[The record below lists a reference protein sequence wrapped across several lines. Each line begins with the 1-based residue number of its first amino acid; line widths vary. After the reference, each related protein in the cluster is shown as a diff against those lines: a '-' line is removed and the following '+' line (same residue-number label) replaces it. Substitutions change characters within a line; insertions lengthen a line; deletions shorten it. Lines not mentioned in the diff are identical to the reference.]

1 MAVSP
6 IAQQTIDINRASMQ
20 TSLDI
25 ATAVA
30 AKQAK
35 VAKETGQAVV
45 DLIQP
50 IAQPSTPS
58 RGIDVRA

>member
-1 MAVSP
+1 MGISP
-6 IAQQTIDINRASMQ
+6 IQQQTIDINRSALQ

-35 VAKETGQAVV
+35 VEKQQGQAIV
-45 DLIQP
+45 DLIQQIP
-50 IAQPSTPS
+50 TPSTPS